1 MFTCSYVFPVLIW
14 DDSQRDI
21 NKKLVLE
28 FTFSQPVV
36 GVRMRKDRLSKVIL
50 VDWKPNFQHSEVV
63 QRNIKLKVVF

>member
-1 MFTCSYVFPVLIW
+1 MFTSSYVFPVLIW
-14 DDSQRDI
+14 DDSQRDV

-50 VDWKPNFQHSEVV
+50 VDWKPNFQHSEVA
-63 QRNIKLKVVF
+63 QRNIKLKVVL